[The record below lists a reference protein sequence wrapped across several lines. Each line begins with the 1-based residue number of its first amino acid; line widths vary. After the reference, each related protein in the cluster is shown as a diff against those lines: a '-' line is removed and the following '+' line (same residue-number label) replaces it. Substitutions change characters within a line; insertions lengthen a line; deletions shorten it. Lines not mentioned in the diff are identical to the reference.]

1 MTTAIKKKTI
11 SASVLEATLV
21 ELKDLASRCDM
32 SQGQAIDALMHYG
45 RDKVIRHHSKLPA
58 DAPLPERERIVSI
71 RDPRI

>member
-21 ELKDLASRCDM
+21 DLKDLAARCDM

-45 RDKVIRHHSKLPA
+45 RDRVLKLHEKVQKEPSR
-58 DAPLPERERIVSI
+58 
-71 RDPRI
+71 

>member
-21 ELKDLASRCDM
+21 DLKDLAARCDM

-45 RDKVIRHHSKLPA
+45 RDRVLKLHEKVLK
-58 DAPLPERERIVSI
+58 E
-71 RDPRI
+71 PRP

>member
-21 ELKDLASRCDM
+21 DLKDLASRCDM

-45 RDKVIRHHSKLPA
+45 RDRVLKVHEKVQK
-58 DAPLPERERIVSI
+58 E
-71 RDPRI
+71 PRP

>member
-21 ELKDLASRCDM
+21 DLKDLAARCDM

-45 RDKVIRHHSKLPA
+45 RERVLKVHEKVQKEPTR
-58 DAPLPERERIVSI
+58 
-71 RDPRI
+71 

>member
-21 ELKDLASRCDM
+21 DLKDLAARCDM

-45 RDKVIRHHSKLPA
+45 RDRVLKLHEKVQK
-58 DAPLPERERIVSI
+58 E
-71 RDPRI
+71 PRP

>member
-21 ELKDLASRCDM
+21 DLKDLAARCDM

-45 RDKVIRHHSKLPA
+45 RDRVLKLHEKVRK
-58 DAPLPERERIVSI
+58 E
-71 RDPRI
+71 PRP